1 MSLQLITF
9 LMFGGMLLFLASG
22 VPMVFGLG
30 GLAAIFGYIFWGP
43 SAIHVIV
50 ANASQLMRSNL
61 LVAVPLFIFM
71 AYMLEYSG
79 VAEELFS
86 TTYKWLGS
94 LKGGLA
100 AACVVVSTIVAAMSG
115 ISTAGVMI
123 MGIIALPT
131 MLKKGYSKELAM
143 GTIMAGGALGPLI
156 PPSLVLIIYSLLSGE
171 SIGKL
176 FLGAVI
182 PGLLLSF
189 FFITYI
195 LIRCHFNPKMG
206 PGLEKD
212 ELVSFKEKLISLKGV
227 LLSILLVF
235 SVLGSIFFGLATPTE
250 AAAVGAFGSLFIA
263 LIRRNLNKKL
273 LMDSLIGTL
282 KTVGSVMWVIFGA
295 GCFANIYQGIGASQF
310 IQSLVKSSDLSP
322 WAILILMQIVWI
334 ILGCLMDA
342 ISIMMVTS
350 PIFIPLARYLGFD
363 LLWFGIL
370 FAVNTE
376 MGYLT
381 PPFGVNL
388 VVMKG
393 IVQDKYSMAEI
404 YGSVWPFV
412 TLQFIGLVI
421 LLLLP
426 TLATWLP
433 NLAF

>member
-1 MSLQLITF
+1 MSLQSITF

-22 VPMVFGLG
+22 VPMVFALG
-30 GLAAIFGYIFWGP
+30 GLAAIFGYFFWGP
-43 SAIHVIV
+43 SAIHVII
-50 ANASQLMRSNL
+50 ANCSQLMRENL
-61 LVAVPLFIFM
+61 LVAVPLFVFM
-71 AYMLEYSG
+71 AYMLQHSG

-86 TTYKWLGS
+86 TAYKWLGS

-100 AACVVVSTIVAAMSG
+100 AACVVCSTIIAAMSG
-115 ISTAGVMI
+115 ISTAGVML
-123 MGIIALPT
+123 MGIIALPA
-131 MLKKGYSKELAM
+131 MLKRGYSKELAM

-176 FLGAVI
+176 FLGAVL
-182 PGLLLSF
+182 PGLTLSSL
-189 FFITYI
+189 FIAYI
-195 LIRCHFNPKMG
+195 LIRCYLNPTMG
-206 PGLEKD
+206 PALEQD
-212 ELVSFKEKLISLKGV
+212 ELINFKEKLISLKGV
-227 LLSILLVF
+227 ILPVLLVL

-250 AAAVGAFGSLFIA
+250 AASVGAFGSLLIA
-263 LIRRNLNKKL
+263 SIRGNLNKKII
-273 LMDSLIGTL
+273 MDTSIGTL

-310 IQSLVKSSDLSP
+310 IQSLVKSFDVHP
-322 WAILILMQIVWI
+322 WVILIMIQIVWI
-334 ILGCLMDA
+334 ILGSLMDA
-342 ISIMMVTS
+342 ISILMVTS

-393 IVQDKYSMAEI
+393 IVQNKYSMAQI

-412 TLQFIGLVI
+412 TLQFIGLLI
-421 LLLLP
+421 LLIFP
-426 TLATWLP
+426 ILATWLP

>member
-22 VPMVFGLG
+22 VPMVFALG

-43 SAIHVIV
+43 SAIYVVV

-61 LVAVPLFIFM
+61 LVAVPLFVFM
-71 AYMLEYSG
+71 AYMLEHSG

-86 TTYKWLGS
+86 TAYKWLGS

-100 AACVVVSTIVAAMSG
+100 AACVVSSTIIAAMSG

-123 MGIIALPT
+123 MGIIALPA
-131 MLKKGYSKELAM
+131 MLKRGYSKELAM
-143 GTIMAGGALGPLI
+143 GTVMAGGALGPLI

-171 SIGKL
+171 SIGQL

-189 FFITYI
+189 LFITYI
-195 LIRCHFNPKMG
+195 LLRCHFNPEMG

-212 ELVSFKEKLISLKGV
+212 ELLSFKEKLISLKGV

-250 AAAVGAFGSLFIA
+250 AAAVGAFGSSLIA
-263 LIRRNLNKKL
+263 LIRGNLNKKI
-273 LMDSLIGTL
+273 LMDTSIGTL
-282 KTVGSVMWVIFGA
+282 KTIGSVMWVIFGA
-295 GCFANIYQGIGASQF
+295 SCFANIYQGIGASQF
-310 IQSLVKSSDLSP
+310 IQSLVKSSALSP

-370 FAVNTE
+370 YAVNTE

-393 IVQDKYSMAEI
+393 IVQNKYSMAEI
-404 YGSVWPFV
+404 YASVWPFV

-421 LLLLP
+421 LLLFP
-426 TLATWLP
+426 ALATWLP